1 MGNTKGV
8 GNVCAMEAYRVESCG
23 AVRQILCIVHN
34 GTVEEPLA
42 GTSLLQYGAIWSRS
56 YSFGA
61 SGAGSKLDYTSNYS
75 FGEKEF
81 TQ

>member
-1 MGNTKGV
+1 MHK
-8 GNVCAMEAYRVESCG
+8 
-23 AVRQILCIVHN
+23 

-42 GTSLLQYGAIWSRS
+42 GTSLLQYGAIWSRR

>member
-1 MGNTKGV
+1 VHKS
-8 GNVCAMEAYRVESCG
+8 AVE
-23 AVRQILCIVHN
+23 V
-34 GTVEEPLA
+34 PLA
-42 GTSLLQYGAIWSRS
+42 GTSLLQYGAIWWRS

>member
-1 MGNTKGV
+1 MEPCGV
-8 GNVCAMEAYRVESCG
+8 
-23 AVRQILCIVHN
+23 VRQILCIVHKSA
-34 GTVEEPLA
+34 VEVPLA
-42 GTSLLQYGAIWSRS
+42 GTSLLQYGAIWWRS